1 MSTRLLQHLVSAQAA
16 RRPDAPAVV
25 SSGVA
30 LTYGELES
38 RSNQMARLLREIGCR
53 RGDRVCLLSPKTPA
67 ALAAIVGIYKADCTY
82 VPLDPASPGARL
94 FKIVHAC
101 EPKAVLASVSTARL
115 LDEICAIGEPAPV
128 LNGGRSTCV
137 VSLEDAR
144 IAGQHFRTSFT
155 AADLARQ
162 ATDAV
167 PAHNTEAD
175 AAHILFTSGSTGQ
188 PKGVLITHANVLH
201 FVRWANECFGVG
213 PDDRL
218 SGHSPLAFDLS
229 VYDIFGAF
237 AAGASLH
244 PVPAELNVFP
254 NKLAEFIRS
263 RELTQWFS
271 APSVLSYMAQLDV
284 LSRDDFP
291 SLRRVI
297 WCGEVFPV
305 PALRYWMTHVP
316 HAEFTNLY
324 GPTETTIA
332 SSYYRVREM
341 PAADA
346 GPVPIGRACPGEALY
361 LVDADLRPVPPGEVG
376 EICIGGAGISPGY
389 WRAPELTRA
398 AFVQH
403 PRSSDPADLVYRTGD
418 LGRLDANGDM
428 HFIGRRDTQIKSRGH
443 RIELGEIEAALQ
455 MLPML
460 RDAAVV
466 AVSTDGFGGTVL
478 CCAYVPRPGAQ
489 VTPALL
495 RQQLSVLVPSYM
507 LPSQWKVFD
516 RLPLNGNGK
525 TDRGQLRQRFLEGAE
540 RAALTH

>member
-1 MSTRLLQHLVSAQAA
+1 MTTRLLQHLVTTQAS

-25 SSGVA
+25 SPLGT
-30 LTYGELES
+30 LTYGELEA
-38 RSNQMARLLREIGCR
+38 RSNQMARQLRDVGCR

-94 FKIVHAC
+94 FKIIHAC
-101 EPKAVLASVSTARL
+101 EPKAVLVAPASARL
-115 LDEICAIGEPAPV
+115 LDEVLAIDRMDEV
-128 LNGGRSTCV
+128 CV
-137 VSLEDAR
+137 GSLESGKA
-144 IAGQHFRTSFT
+144 AGERFTVTFT
-155 AADLARQ
+155 AADVARQ
-162 ATDAV
+162 PGEAVSAENTDAD
-167 PAHNTEAD
+167 P
-175 AAHILFTSGSTGQ
+175 AHILFTSGSTGQ

-201 FVRWANECFGVG
+201 FVRWANAFFSVG

-254 NKLAEFIRS
+254 NKLADFIRS
-263 RELTQWFS
+263 HELTQWFS

-284 LSRDDFP
+284 VGVDDFP
-291 SLRRVI
+291 SLRRVL
-297 WCGEVFPV
+297 WCGEVFSV
-305 PALRYWMTHVP
+305 PALRYWMSRVP

-332 SSYYRVREM
+332 SSFYRVTEM
-341 PAADA
+341 PAEHA

-361 LVDADLRPVPPGEVG
+361 LFDEHMRPVPPGEIG
-376 EICIGGAGISPGY
+376 EICIGGAGLSPGY
-389 WRAPELTRA
+389 WRAPEITRA
-398 AFVQH
+398 AFVQN
-403 PRSSDPADLVYRTGD
+403 PRSSDPIDLVYRTGD
-418 LGRLDANGDM
+418 LGRIGADGAM
-428 HFIGRRDTQIKSRGH
+428 HFVGRRDSQIKSRGH
-443 RIELGEIEAALQ
+443 RIELGEIESALQ
-455 MLPML
+455 LLPVL
-460 RDAAVV
+460 RESAVI
-466 AVSTDGFGGTVL
+466 AVSTEGFGGTVL
-478 CCAYVPRPGAQ
+478 CCAYVPRPGAH

-495 RQQLSVLVPSYM
+495 RQQLSSMVPAYM
-507 LPSQWKVFD
+507 LPSQWRAFD

-525 TDRGQLRQRFLEGAE
+525 TDRGQLRRTFLEGAE